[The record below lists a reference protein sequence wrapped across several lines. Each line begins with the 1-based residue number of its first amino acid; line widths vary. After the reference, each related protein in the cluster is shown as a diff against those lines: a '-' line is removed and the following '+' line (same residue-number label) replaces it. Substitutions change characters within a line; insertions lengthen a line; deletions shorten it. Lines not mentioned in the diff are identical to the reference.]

1 MHKSTN
7 SEIKSTTTLGASD
20 NGAGSHNNRLIQSI
34 LRVIRKLK
42 IELHADYIV
51 LGQVNMLTMSSS
63 ETISERSNKTSNLGV
78 HTPLRNNT
86 LQAA

>member
-1 MHKSTN
+1 MKEKFGHVKKLESALEKTLGMHKSTN
-7 SEIKSTTTLGASD
+7 SEIKSTTTLGASE

-51 LGQVNMLTMSSS
+51 LG
-63 ETISERSNKTSNLGV
+63 
-78 HTPLRNNT
+78 
-86 LQAA
+86 